1 MEAAFLFQWN
11 LFYGTVCDVNEAV
24 LLQSAEKLIHI
35 LFFTLQLHFHTAVVQ
50 IRDPAGQSQTL
61 GEIVCPVTKA
71 HALDTAAYENVL
83 SDHFSF
89 FHLITFI
96 LLLETIDPV
105 NDYNFFPLFLQLIH
119 QFS

>member
-1 MEAAFLFQWN
+1 M
-11 LFYGTVCDVNEAV
+11 
-24 LLQSAEKLIHI
+24 
-35 LFFTLQLHFHTAVVQ
+35 
-50 IRDPAGQSQTL
+50 
-61 GEIVCPVTKA
+61 
-71 HALDTAAYENVL
+71 L

-96 LLLETIDPV
+96 LLLETTDPV